1 MVGNFLMRMIMKNQ
15 IEYVPYSFKKD
26 FFFVCS
32 VGFNI
37 GFLIGLLLYSPF
49 AQADEIKHKFK
60 NPSFSGI
67 GTGAHYLTIENQEKS
82 RRDKIKSDIEEAIR
96 RAERENENSTINKF
110 IRNLES
116 RIYSQISKGLV
127 DSMFCDPATVVECT
141 GATEGSFSIEGNTVS
156 YVVTTNADGLEVIQ
170 LTIVDPDGTITTIEI
185 PIGIGQISG
194 G

>member
-1 MVGNFLMRMIMKNQ
+1 MKESKKNNRVSNAVLGSLFVIMG
-15 IEYVPYSFKKD
+15 IL
-26 FFFVCS
+26 FVAELS
-32 VGFNI
+32 
-37 GFLIGLLLYSPF
+37 
-49 AQADEIKHKFK
+49 ADEIKHKFK
-60 NPSFSGI
+60 SPSFSGI

-82 RRDKIKSDIEEAIR
+82 RKDKIKADIEDALR
-96 RAERENENSTINKF
+96 RAEREDQNSTINKF

-141 GATEGSFSIEGNTVS
+141 GATTGSFSIEGNTVS
-156 YVVTTNADGLEVIQ
+156 YQVTTNADGLEVIV